1 MLSIFTIINYFLF
14 VPSPKFCIS
23 QAKFTGQLLDIT
35 DWVSHKCLTD
45 TTLDD
50 RGHLQEDKRT
60 LHHVL
65 HKSKVLKVSS
75 I

>member
-1 MLSIFTIINYFLF
+1 MLFISTIINYFLF
-14 VPSPKFCIS
+14 VPSWKFCIS

-35 DWVSHKCLTD
+35 DRVSHKCLTD
-45 TTLDD
+45 RTLDD
-50 RGHLQEDKRT
+50 RGHLQEDVRT
-60 LHHVL
+60 LHRVP